1 DVPDAGREKQRVEIA
16 RVRHLEP
23 RAPHE
28 LAQPGKA
35 VTPAMMTQ
43 LVVAAPQP
51 HERRHGQEQHAA
63 RAHLFAQRG
72 ERSPVVGHVLQ
83 DVERS
88 DQVEREPVERQPRG
102 QRPGFHARDAA
113 CGRTQ
118 ARLRV
123 AFHGENLA
131 VAGEHA
137 EIAAAAAADLE
148 DAPAR
153 STAGMTLQNRGQY
166 RAPRREP
173 PMLVLASRRG
183 EVQVGVHEVASP
195 GCSWVTD
202 STTYGGR
209 LRASSRMRSRYSL
222 MMPMENS
229 SIAPTSA
236 SNPA

>member
-88 DQVEREPVERQPRG
+88 DQVEREPVERQPRV
-102 QRPGFHARDAA
+102 
-113 CGRTQ
+113 
-118 ARLRV
+118 RV